1 MVTEH
6 GARTHVYDG
15 KKPNPFHLEFMRK
28 TERIPHDDLEPD
40 VEPVAI
46 EFDDLI
52 WTRRYWSACSFPAR

>member
-1 MVTEH
+1 VVTEH

-15 KKPNPFHLEFMRK
+15 KKPNSFHLEFMRK
-28 TERIPHDDLEPD
+28 AEWIPHDDLEPD

-52 WTRRYWSACSFPAR
+52 RSRRYRSTCSFPAW